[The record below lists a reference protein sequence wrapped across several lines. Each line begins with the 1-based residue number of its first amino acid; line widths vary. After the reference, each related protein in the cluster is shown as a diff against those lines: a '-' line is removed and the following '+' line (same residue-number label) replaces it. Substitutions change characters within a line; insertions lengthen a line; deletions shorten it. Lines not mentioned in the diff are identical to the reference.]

1 MFGVTFYYGEAI
13 YSFYKKRMLE
23 VIVLSTENLISLSGT
38 SLFFAFILLLIA
50 ILPFGLAVKSAR
62 RSFRRLGLI
71 LTYSAFILQLVYFIL
86 RWIAVEHAPVSNMY
100 EFMTFFGIMLTAS
113 FLIIHYLYKQIV
125 VGLFV
130 IPVVLIILGYGSVF
144 TNEVRPL
151 VPSLQSNWLT
161 IHVMTVAFSS
171 AILSISFA
179 TGIIYLL
186 KSLDVHKRTRSTV
199 ALEFVMYCLI
209 VIIGFS
215 ATATVFS
222 VTTEEVHIQFENAQD
237 VKEKAIYTMTPLIVN
252 KGAVTE
258 SGETIGWLKITPS
271 IDAKKLNSIVWA
283 FIVGTILYGAI
294 RLFFRKP
301 LIVLLKP
308 LTSRVQSALMDEISY
323 RAVVIGFPL
332 FALGGLLFA
341 MIWAQI
347 AWGRYWGW
355 DPKEVWALITFL
367 FYAAFLHLRLSKG
380 WEGEKTAWLSIVGFG
395 IIVFNQVFVNLVI
408 AGLHSYA

>member
-1 MFGVTFYYGEAI
+1 M
-13 YSFYKKRMLE
+13 SKKILWR
-23 VIVLSTENLISLSGT
+23 IITLSKETLLSISSN
-38 SLFFAFILLLIA
+38 SLFLAFILLLIA
-50 ILPFGLAVKSAR
+50 IIPIGLAVKSKGKM
-62 RSFRRLGLI
+62 FGKVGLL
-71 LTYSAFILQLVYFIL
+71 LTYIAFVSQLVYFIL
-86 RWIAVEHAPVSNMY
+86 RWIAVDHAPVSNMY
-100 EFMTFFGIMLTAS
+100 EFMTFFGIMLTGS
-113 FLIIHYLYKQIV
+113 YLIIHYLYKQIV
-125 VGLFV
+125 VGLFT
-130 IPVVLIILGYGSVF
+130 IPVSLIILGYGSVF
-144 TNEVRPL
+144 TKEVSPL
-151 VPSLQSNWLT
+151 VPSLQSHWLT

-186 KSLDVHKRTRSTV
+186 RTLDVSKLSISTF

-209 VIIGFS
+209 VVIGFIGVSTYFNLS
-215 ATATVFS
+215 AD
-222 VTTEEVHIQFENAQD
+222 EIEVQFENKQG
-237 VKEKAIYTMTPLIVN
+237 KEETAVYTMKPLIVT
-252 KGAVTE
+252 KDAVTS
-258 SGETIGWLKITPS
+258 SGEQLGVLKITNA

-283 FIVGTILYGAI
+283 FIVGTVLYAVILLI
-294 RLFFRKP
+294 VRRP

-308 LTSRVQSALMDEISY
+308 LTNRVQPALMDEITY

-367 FYAAFLHLRLSKG
+367 FYAAFLHFRLSKG
-380 WEGEKTAWLSIVGFG
+380 WEGEKTAWLAIIGFG

>member
-1 MFGVTFYYGEAI
+1 
-13 YSFYKKRMLE
+13 MLE
-23 VIVLSTENLISLSGT
+23 VVMLETEKILSMSGN
-38 SLFFAFILLLIA
+38 SLFGAFILLLIA
-50 ILPFGLAVKSAR
+50 IFPFGLAVKS
-62 RSFRRLGLI
+62 SGQTFKRLGLI
-71 LTYSAFILQLVYFIL
+71 LTYSAFVLQLCYFIL
-86 RWIAVEHAPVSNMY
+86 RWIAVKHAPVSNMY

-113 FLIIHYLYKQIV
+113 FLIIHFLYKQIV
-125 VGLFV
+125 VGLFA

-144 TNEVRPL
+144 TNEVTPL

-161 IHVMTVAFSS
+161 IHVMIVAFSS

-186 KSLDVHKRTRSTV
+186 KTLDVQKRSLSTIS
-199 ALEFVMYCLI
+199 LEFVMYCLL
-209 VIIGFS
+209 VVIGFS
-215 ATATVFS
+215 GVSTAFNIIKND
-222 VTTEEVHIQFENAQD
+222 VHLQFENAQG
-237 VKEKAIYTMTPLIVN
+237 KEEKVIYSMTPLIVN
-252 KGAVTE
+252 KGALKD
-258 SGETIGWLKITPS
+258 SGDSIGLLKVPQN
-271 IDAKKLNSIVWA
+271 IDAKKLNSIIWA
-283 FIVGTILYGAI
+283 FIGGTILYGLI
-294 RLFFRKP
+294 RIIFRKRV
-301 LIVLLKP
+301 IVLLKP
-308 LTSRVQSALMDEISY
+308 LSKRVQPALMDEISY

-380 WEGEKTAWLSIVGFG
+380 WEGEKTAWLSIIGFG

>member
-1 MFGVTFYYGEAI
+1 
-13 YSFYKKRMLE
+13 MLE
-23 VIVLSTENLISLSGT
+23 TEKILSMSGN
-38 SLFFAFILLLIA
+38 SLFGAFILLLIA
-50 ILPFGLAVKSAR
+50 IFPFGLAVKS
-62 RSFRRLGLI
+62 SGQTFKRLGLI
-71 LTYSAFILQLVYFIL
+71 LTYSAFVLQLCYFIL
-86 RWIAVEHAPVSNMY
+86 RWIAVKHAPVSNMY

-113 FLIIHYLYKQIV
+113 FLIIHFLYKQIV
-125 VGLFV
+125 VGLFA

-144 TNEVRPL
+144 TNEVTPL

-186 KSLDVHKRTRSTV
+186 KTLDVQKRSLSTIS
-199 ALEFVMYCLI
+199 LEFVMYCLL
-209 VIIGFS
+209 VVIGFS
-215 ATATVFS
+215 GVSTAFNIIKND
-222 VTTEEVHIQFENAQD
+222 VHLQFENAQG
-237 VKEKAIYTMTPLIVN
+237 KEEKVIYSMTPLIVN
-252 KGAVTE
+252 KGALKD
-258 SGETIGWLKITPS
+258 SGDSIGLLKVPQN
-271 IDAKKLNSIVWA
+271 IDAKKLNSIIWA
-283 FIVGTILYGAI
+283 FIVGTILYGLI
-294 RLFFRKP
+294 RIIFRKRV
-301 LIVLLKP
+301 IVLLKP
-308 LTSRVQSALMDEISY
+308 LSKRVQPALMDEISY

-380 WEGEKTAWLSIVGFG
+380 WEGEKTAWLSIIGFG